1 MVKANK
7 SRFSEIIELPVE
19 SQLAWVKYRDSL
31 KSVTLWKTI
40 VDGSAC
46 PIHACAAKEGQEC
59 KTEGG
64 IRAHHKSRSNEYF
77 AGLWLDSQATPGAKS
92 QAIGQR

>member
-1 MVKANK
+1 MKAMNK
-7 SRFSEIIELPVE
+7 TRFSEIIEMPIEL
-19 SQLAWVKYRDSL
+19 QLEWIKYRDSL
-31 KSVTLWKTI
+31 VPITAWKTI

-46 PIHACAAKEGQEC
+46 PIHVCAAKEGQEC

-77 AGLWLDSQATPGAKS
+77 AKLWLDSQAVTGAKS
-92 QAIGQR
+92 